1 MSDAELRHQLM
12 DWHYTGFV
20 PAIVSLYLWEQLEFN
35 PDHFNLKS
43 VSNEKA
49 VERKTV

>member
-1 MSDAELRHQLM
+1 MSDETEARQAYDDAFDVCWELERE
-12 DWHYTGFV
+12 
-20 PAIVSLYLWEQLEFN
+20 LWQAQDRLRQAKFK
-35 PDHFNLKS
+35 LKS